1 MFTGSDLAGREAIFR
16 EGGLIKHV
24 LITQTDFEDS
34 FFIFT
39 LFPLSSPGFSSRIK
53 GVFKVSIEKTF
64 VIVDK
69 NHISASILNWC
80 LVTNPDAIAFLKG
93 IGKTAETVK
102 SVQDAYIAMRR
113 HRFLLAP
120 SLKN

>member
-1 MFTGSDLAGREAIFR
+1 MFSGSGFAGQEAIFR

-24 LITQTDFEDS
+24 LITEMNLEDS
-34 FFIFT
+34 LFIVT

-53 GVFKVSIEKTF
+53 DVFKVS
-64 VIVDK
+64 VDK
-69 NHISASILNWC
+69 AFLAVDGNYISTSILNWC
-80 LVTNPDAIAFLKG
+80 LVTNPDAIAFLTG
-93 IGKTAETVK
+93 IGMATKAVR